1 MDKRGHIL
9 VDDYQNTNIPGIY
22 AVGDVIGKALLTPG
36 ENFYALKALRAP
48 FHPTV
53 SFGVFA
59 FTTLYPVNVKKIKS
73 NCNPVQSLW

>member
-9 VDDYQNTNIPGIY
+9 VDDYQNTNVPGIY

-36 ENFYALKALRAP
+36 ENLSDLKTLRAP

-59 FTTLYPVNVKKIKS
+59 FTTLYPVNDKKIKS
-73 NCNPVQSLW
+73 N

>member
-36 ENFYALKALRAP
+36 ENFYAIKALRAP
-48 FHPTV
+48 FHTTV

-59 FTTLYPVNVKKIKS
+59 ITTMYTVYGKKIKS
-73 NCNPVQSLW
+73 N